1 MIVYILLGIFT
12 LLLIIGQVKG
22 AEITIGPIIGF
33 MVGFLYS
40 HQEFDDGTY
49 KLNKMSKNKIT
60 KEELEQLQAKISVL
74 NNLQYKLG
82 ALAVDQNKVL
92 KAFDT
97 VREELRTMQMELKE
111 TYGNVSINVE
121 DGSLTETEETD
132 EQADKKD

>member
-1 MIVYILLGIFT
+1 
-12 LLLIIGQVKG
+12 
-22 AEITIGPIIGF
+22 
-33 MVGFLYS
+33 
-40 HQEFDDGTY
+40 
-49 KLNKMSKNKIT
+49 MSKKKIT

>member
-1 MIVYILLGIFT
+1 ML
-12 LLLIIGQVKG
+12 K
-22 AEITIGPIIGF
+22 
-33 MVGFLYS
+33 
-40 HQEFDDGTY
+40 
-49 KLNKMSKNKIT
+49 KKIT
-60 KEELEQLQAKISVL
+60 KEELEELQAKISVL

-82 ALAVDQNKVL
+82 ALSVDQNKVL

-97 VREELRTMQMELKE
+97 VREELRTMQIGLKE

>member
-1 MIVYILLGIFT
+1 
-12 LLLIIGQVKG
+12 
-22 AEITIGPIIGF
+22 
-33 MVGFLYS
+33 
-40 HQEFDDGTY
+40 
-49 KLNKMSKNKIT
+49 MSKNKIT
-60 KEELEQLQAKISVL
+60 KEELEQLQAKVSVL

-82 ALAVDQNKVL
+82 ALAVDNNKVL
-92 KAFDT
+92 KAFNT

>member
-1 MIVYILLGIFT
+1 
-12 LLLIIGQVKG
+12 
-22 AEITIGPIIGF
+22 
-33 MVGFLYS
+33 
-40 HQEFDDGTY
+40 
-49 KLNKMSKNKIT
+49 MSKKKIT

-97 VREELRTMQMELKE
+97 VREELRTMQMELKK

>member
-1 MIVYILLGIFT
+1 
-12 LLLIIGQVKG
+12 
-22 AEITIGPIIGF
+22 
-33 MVGFLYS
+33 
-40 HQEFDDGTY
+40 
-49 KLNKMSKNKIT
+49 MSKKKIT
-60 KEELEQLQAKISVL
+60 KEELEELQAKISVL

-97 VREELRTMQMELKE
+97 VRQELRTMQMGLKE

-121 DGSLTETEETD
+121 DGSLTETEEAD

>member
-1 MIVYILLGIFT
+1 
-12 LLLIIGQVKG
+12 
-22 AEITIGPIIGF
+22 
-33 MVGFLYS
+33 
-40 HQEFDDGTY
+40 
-49 KLNKMSKNKIT
+49 MSKNKIT
-60 KEELEQLQAKISVL
+60 KEELEQLQAKVSVL

-97 VREELRTMQMELKE
+97 VREELRTLQMELKE

-121 DGSLTETEETD
+121 DGSFTETEETD

>member
-1 MIVYILLGIFT
+1 
-12 LLLIIGQVKG
+12 
-22 AEITIGPIIGF
+22 
-33 MVGFLYS
+33 
-40 HQEFDDGTY
+40 
-49 KLNKMSKNKIT
+49 MSKNKIT

-92 KAFDT
+92 KAFHT

>member
-1 MIVYILLGIFT
+1 
-12 LLLIIGQVKG
+12 
-22 AEITIGPIIGF
+22 
-33 MVGFLYS
+33 
-40 HQEFDDGTY
+40 
-49 KLNKMSKNKIT
+49 MSKKKIT
-60 KEELEQLQAKISVL
+60 KEELEELQAKISVL

-97 VREELRTMQMELKE
+97 VREELRTMQMGLKE

-132 EQADKKD
+132 EQTDKKD

>member
-1 MIVYILLGIFT
+1 
-12 LLLIIGQVKG
+12 
-22 AEITIGPIIGF
+22 
-33 MVGFLYS
+33 
-40 HQEFDDGTY
+40 
-49 KLNKMSKNKIT
+49 MSKKKIT
-60 KEELEQLQAKISVL
+60 KEELEELQAKVSVL

-82 ALAVDQNKVL
+82 ALAVDKNKVL

-97 VREELRTMQMELKE
+97 VREELRTMQMNLKE

>member
-1 MIVYILLGIFT
+1 
-12 LLLIIGQVKG
+12 
-22 AEITIGPIIGF
+22 
-33 MVGFLYS
+33 
-40 HQEFDDGTY
+40 
-49 KLNKMSKNKIT
+49 MSKNKIT

-97 VREELRTMQMELKE
+97 VREELRTMQMELKK

>member
-1 MIVYILLGIFT
+1 
-12 LLLIIGQVKG
+12 
-22 AEITIGPIIGF
+22 
-33 MVGFLYS
+33 
-40 HQEFDDGTY
+40 
-49 KLNKMSKNKIT
+49 MSKNKIT

-97 VREELRTMQMELKE
+97 VREELRTMQMGLKE

>member
-1 MIVYILLGIFT
+1 
-12 LLLIIGQVKG
+12 
-22 AEITIGPIIGF
+22 
-33 MVGFLYS
+33 
-40 HQEFDDGTY
+40 
-49 KLNKMSKNKIT
+49 MSKDKAT

>member
-1 MIVYILLGIFT
+1 
-12 LLLIIGQVKG
+12 
-22 AEITIGPIIGF
+22 
-33 MVGFLYS
+33 
-40 HQEFDDGTY
+40 
-49 KLNKMSKNKIT
+49 MSKKKIT

-97 VREELRTMQMELKE
+97 VREELRTMQMGLKE

>member
-1 MIVYILLGIFT
+1 
-12 LLLIIGQVKG
+12 
-22 AEITIGPIIGF
+22 
-33 MVGFLYS
+33 
-40 HQEFDDGTY
+40 
-49 KLNKMSKNKIT
+49 MSKKKIT
-60 KEELEQLQAKISVL
+60 KEELEKLQAKISVL

-97 VREELRTMQMELKE
+97 VREELRTMQMGLKE

-121 DGSLTETEETD
+121 DGSLTETKEAD

>member
-1 MIVYILLGIFT
+1 
-12 LLLIIGQVKG
+12 
-22 AEITIGPIIGF
+22 
-33 MVGFLYS
+33 
-40 HQEFDDGTY
+40 
-49 KLNKMSKNKIT
+49 MSKKKIT
-60 KEELEQLQAKISVL
+60 KEELEELQAKISVL

-97 VREELRTMQMELKE
+97 VREELRTMQMGLKE

-121 DGSLTETEETD
+121 DGSLTETEATD

>member
-1 MIVYILLGIFT
+1 
-12 LLLIIGQVKG
+12 
-22 AEITIGPIIGF
+22 
-33 MVGFLYS
+33 
-40 HQEFDDGTY
+40 
-49 KLNKMSKNKIT
+49 MSKDKIT

-97 VREELRTMQMELKE
+97 VRDELRTMQMELKE

>member
-1 MIVYILLGIFT
+1 
-12 LLLIIGQVKG
+12 
-22 AEITIGPIIGF
+22 
-33 MVGFLYS
+33 
-40 HQEFDDGTY
+40 
-49 KLNKMSKNKIT
+49 MSKNKIT
-60 KEELEQLQAKISVL
+60 KEELEQRQAKISVL

>member
-1 MIVYILLGIFT
+1 
-12 LLLIIGQVKG
+12 
-22 AEITIGPIIGF
+22 
-33 MVGFLYS
+33 
-40 HQEFDDGTY
+40 
-49 KLNKMSKNKIT
+49 MSKNKIT

-121 DGSLTETEETD
+121 DGSLTEIEETD
-132 EQADKKD
+132 EQADKKN

>member
-1 MIVYILLGIFT
+1 
-12 LLLIIGQVKG
+12 
-22 AEITIGPIIGF
+22 
-33 MVGFLYS
+33 
-40 HQEFDDGTY
+40 
-49 KLNKMSKNKIT
+49 MSKKKIT

-92 KAFDT
+92 KAFDA

>member
-1 MIVYILLGIFT
+1 
-12 LLLIIGQVKG
+12 
-22 AEITIGPIIGF
+22 
-33 MVGFLYS
+33 
-40 HQEFDDGTY
+40 
-49 KLNKMSKNKIT
+49 MSKKKIT
-60 KEELEQLQAKISVL
+60 KEELEELQAKISVL

-97 VREELRTMQMELKE
+97 VREELRTMQMGLKE

-132 EQADKKD
+132 EQADKKN

>member
-1 MIVYILLGIFT
+1 
-12 LLLIIGQVKG
+12 
-22 AEITIGPIIGF
+22 
-33 MVGFLYS
+33 
-40 HQEFDDGTY
+40 
-49 KLNKMSKNKIT
+49 MSKNKIT

-97 VREELRTMQMELKE
+97 VREELRTLQMELKE

>member
-1 MIVYILLGIFT
+1 
-12 LLLIIGQVKG
+12 
-22 AEITIGPIIGF
+22 
-33 MVGFLYS
+33 
-40 HQEFDDGTY
+40 
-49 KLNKMSKNKIT
+49 MSKKKIT
-60 KEELEQLQAKISVL
+60 KEELEELQAKISVL

-97 VREELRTMQMELKE
+97 VREELRTMQMGLKE

-121 DGSLTETEETD
+121 DGSLTETQETD

>member
-1 MIVYILLGIFT
+1 
-12 LLLIIGQVKG
+12 
-22 AEITIGPIIGF
+22 
-33 MVGFLYS
+33 
-40 HQEFDDGTY
+40 
-49 KLNKMSKNKIT
+49 MSKKKIT
-60 KEELEQLQAKISVL
+60 KEELKELQAKISVL

-97 VREELRTMQMELKE
+97 VREELRTMQMGLKE

>member
-1 MIVYILLGIFT
+1 
-12 LLLIIGQVKG
+12 
-22 AEITIGPIIGF
+22 
-33 MVGFLYS
+33 
-40 HQEFDDGTY
+40 
-49 KLNKMSKNKIT
+49 MSKKKIT
-60 KEELEQLQAKISVL
+60 KEELEELQAKISVL

-82 ALAVDQNKVL
+82 SLAVDKNKVL

-97 VREELRTMQMELKE
+97 VREELRTMQMGLKE

>member
-1 MIVYILLGIFT
+1 
-12 LLLIIGQVKG
+12 
-22 AEITIGPIIGF
+22 
-33 MVGFLYS
+33 
-40 HQEFDDGTY
+40 
-49 KLNKMSKNKIT
+49 MSKKKIT
-60 KEELEQLQAKISVL
+60 KEELEELQAKISVL

-82 ALAVDQNKVL
+82 ALAVDKNKVL

-97 VREELRTMQMELKE
+97 VREELRTMQMGLKE